1 MLMCGNTSCQFRETY
16 LACQDLCQK
25 ALNPLLNSPDSHQ
38 PFQKDRF
45 TWHSLK
51 NTYLM
56 NDATSNHE
64 TPKLKALCLMKTI
77 TAF

>member
-1 MLMCGNTSCQFRETY
+1 MATPAANLER
-16 LACQDLCQK
+16 
-25 ALNPLLNSPDSHQ
+25 H
-38 PFQKDRF
+38 
-45 TWHSLK
+45 TWHAKIYVKMLRIPYLILLIVTSPFRKADLLGTLK